1 MHLVVKQP
9 KSISRSTSHDALP
22 AASLGLAR
30 SREPR
35 ALLLQILLFVVGAV
49 LLVGV
54 AAAAL
59 LARRPGP
66 GNAKLAAVL
75 PSAR

>member
-22 AASLGLAR
+22 AASLAR